1 MLTAENQEMLLRS
14 IFLFPTNYFVMAI
27 AWTLVYEMYF
37 YLVFGATLYFSKPL
51 FSLLGASATIMIL
64 YAAHD
69 WAPDPAL
76 SDFLRNP
83 IAIEFCF
90 GLLLGYL
97 AMRWPKVVFK
107 AKPLWIPA
115 AALLAIAAWAQP
127 YASTFHPPSLTRVLQ
142 WGVPSFLLVASFLSM
157 KPGSGPL
164 RRQMILLGDASYAIY
179 LTHPIAMIYYAQL
192 LHGNV
197 SYLPQWPIVPL
208 VIVLSA
214 GFGVFIH
221 VFVERRLLSGVRGLF
236 GGAFDSAPA
245 GPPLSQE
252 IARELESAESD
263 R

>member
-1 MLTAENQEMLLRS
+1 L
-14 IFLFPTNYFVMAI
+14 IPTNYFVMAI

-37 YLVFGATLYFSKPL
+37 YLIFGATLYLSNPL
-51 FSLLGASATIMIL
+51 ASLLGASATITIL

-90 GLLLGYL
+90 GLLMGYL
-97 AMRWPKVVFK
+97 ATRWPRLAFS

-115 AALLAIAAWAQP
+115 AALLAIAAFAQP
-127 YASTFHPPSLTRVLQ
+127 YASTIHPPSLTRVLQ

-157 KPGSGPL
+157 KPDSGTL
-164 RRQMILLGDASYAIY
+164 RRQLILLGDASYAIY
-179 LTHPIAMIYYAQL
+179 LTHPIAMIYYAKL
-192 LHGNV
+192 LQGNL
-197 SYLPQWPIVPL
+197 SLLPQWPIVPL

-221 VFVERRLLSGVRGLF
+221 VVLERRLMSGARSLF
-236 GGAFDSAPA
+236 ERRKGSSPV

-252 IARELESAESD
+252 IAQKLESTSSD